1 MFAWVEH
8 TVVKHPEMVQ
18 IIIDQ
23 RGFLKTLIKC
33 NMGRVCNCLVALL
46 WCPNLGQF
54 EVLEKEYGVMG
65 VLVEECKRGNG
76 DLLEVMVG
84 LYIEW
89 YEKMTDEEGNGRYRV
104 IFKGDEMEQLIL
116 MAEDKECEEA
126 LEMLRNLK

>member
-1 MFAWVEH
+1 M
-8 TVVKHPEMVQ
+8 
-18 IIIDQ
+18 
-23 RGFLKTLIKC
+23 
-33 NMGRVCNCLVALL
+33 
-46 WCPNLGQF
+46 
-54 EVLEKEYGVMG
+54 
-65 VLVEECKRGNG
+65 EECKRGNG
-76 DLLEVMVG
+76 ELLEVMVG